1 MKWILAMVVCLGV
14 LVSGERRAD
23 AMKEDSL
30 TAALRTAPNGIPL
43 TDLYKLD
50 QVVNSS
56 ASRQDGPRVAQSVAQ
71 LTSEENTGTQVSAL
85 WSKANEN
92 GLAVSNQVNLTKDA
106 LWGFWLYFGDKGD
119 ESSEGMAFVL
129 QNSER
134 KMVPIPKTTAG
145 QTIGVWGGAPENG
158 VNVNPASVAHQGISS
173 SWALEF
179 DTHVN
184 SSSGSNLNDFLD
196 YYASVGPHIASGYP
210 GNSVSYKLVNKQGKS
225 RPTLRHNQM
234 KYMKTSP
241 ADGNWR
247 HVTMHWEAETKHMT
261 YAYNDR
267 DTATNLPIK
276 PEVTDKLTIDT
287 RFLVP
292 TKKTEKL
299 ESEDQQAE
307 IDVTRDK
314 GATSAIW
321 GITSSSTSQ
330 DHQLVVVDQDPR
342 WPQMRVNSKVELI
355 GDRAREIAEGDVVE
369 QLTAKD
375 VVRFSS
381 QVDFANEGLLTG
393 DYGNTGAFTVESGLP
408 RPSIVKGI
416 TIKNGAT
423 AIFNVTDHSDSGI
436 TGDRHV
442 QVLDRKRGKRL
453 LATERD
459 VTFTGSNQDVTVKT
473 PPTLFYGSNY
483 YISIP
488 TPTFKVGKLVDLK
501 LIRIGDA
508 ALTTTHDDV
517 AVKGRLTNGK
527 LPIEAID
534 RNNSRF
540 EATVN
545 GKSYQPR
552 DLNLGW
558 TSAHDLGEFGM
569 EVPARL
575 LQAGKNEV
583 TVRVRDKQNRTSNV
597 LQIPIEKKAGEL
609 AFAAVPADCGFMP
622 LTLTGREKIVQRE
635 PSSDWQLSVQ
645 DGRGA
650 GRKWQL
656 QVSMGKPFQ
665 DKSGRRLAGKSIYA
679 HEGTSYE
686 LSDSPT
692 TVMTH
697 ETKRANEV
705 TNISKNWTSMSG
717 PLMVVSKHA
726 VAGEYSGEIRW
737 HLTDAP

>member
-1 MKWILAMVVCLGV
+1 MKWILAMIVCLGV
-14 LVSGERRAD
+14 LVSGERRVS
-23 AMKEDSL
+23 AMKEDGL

-71 LTSEENTGTQVSAL
+71 LTSDANDGVQVSAL
-85 WSKANEN
+85 WSKANES

-145 QTIGVWGGAPENG
+145 QTVGVWGGAPENG
-158 VNVNPASVAHQGISS
+158 VNVNPASVAQQGING

-179 DTHVN
+179 DTRVN
-184 SSSGSNLNDFLD
+184 NSSGSNINDFLD

-210 GNSVSYKLVNKQGKS
+210 GHSTSYKLVSKQGKP

-247 HVTMHWEAETKHMT
+247 HVTMHWEAGTRQMT

-276 PEVTDKLTIDT
+276 PEVTDKMTIET
-287 RFLVP
+287 KYLVP
-292 TKKTEKL
+292 TKKSDNL
-299 ESEDQQAE
+299 EMAQQEDR
-307 IDVTRDK
+307 DVTREK

-321 GITSSSTSQ
+321 GITSASTSR
-330 DHQLVVVDQDPR
+330 DNQLVIVDQDPR
-342 WPQMRVNSKVELI
+342 WPQMRVKSKVELL
-355 GDRAREIAEGDVVE
+355 GDRAREVTEGDVVE

-408 RPSIVKGI
+408 RPSIVKSI
-416 TIKNGAT
+416 TIKNGNT
-423 AIFNVTDHSDSGI
+423 SIFNVTDHSDSGI

-442 QVLDRKRGKRL
+442 QALDRKRGKRL
-453 LATERD
+453 LTVERD
-459 VTFTGSNQDVTVKT
+459 VTFPSSNQDTTIKT
-473 PPTLFYGSNY
+473 QPTLLYGSNY
-483 YISIP
+483 YIAVP
-488 TPTFKVGKLVDLK
+488 TPTFKVGKLLDLK
-501 LIRIGDA
+501 LSCLND
-508 ALTTTHDDV
+508 LPLKTTHDDV
-517 AVKGRLTNGK
+517 AVKGQLTNGK
-527 LPIEAID
+527 LSLDAVD
-534 RNNSRF
+534 RNNCRF

-545 GKSYQPR
+545 GKSYQPQK
-552 DLNLGW
+552 LNLGW

-569 EVPARL
+569 EVPVQL
-575 LQAGKNEV
+575 LTDGKNEV
-583 TVRVRDKQNRTSNV
+583 TVQVKDKQNRVSNV
-597 LQIPIEKKAGEL
+597 LKIPIEKKVGEL
-609 AFAAVPADCGFMP
+609 VFVSVPTDCGFMP
-622 LTLTGREKIVQRE
+622 LTLTGREKIVQRD
-635 PSSDWQLSVQ
+635 PSPGWQLSVQ

-665 DKSGRRLAGKSIYA
+665 DKSGRRLAGKFIYA